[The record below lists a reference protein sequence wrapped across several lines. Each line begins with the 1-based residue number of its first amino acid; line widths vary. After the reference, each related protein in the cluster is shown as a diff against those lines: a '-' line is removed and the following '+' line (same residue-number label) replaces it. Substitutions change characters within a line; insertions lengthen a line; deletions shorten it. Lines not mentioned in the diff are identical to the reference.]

1 MGEYLI
7 SLFSHL
13 LPPGGGSSRLRDGA
27 NCRKGGGRPL
37 TARGRAEPGRGA
49 WPCHLPA
56 GLRGDFVGEPPCRPP
71 SRAACRVGEAARGRG
86 WAGQSGV
93 GSKLG
98 CAWTLSASRS
108 LPPVLRSVVSP
119 SCRLQRR
126 PPGAGGAAVRWQVGA
141 VFFAPSRCYSD
152 CEPGR
157 AATPRHVAAVS
168 TAAARRVCE
177 ALSGTGAPRGCAGA
191 GGSGAGL
198 PPRSPAGRRAV
209 RCLPAL
215 GSFLRRAAGGAREG
229 RCQVPGVDFGGV
241 AGFPL
246 TGMDAQPC
254 SRQGVGTASN
264 AVEQSNDSGT

>member
-86 WAGQSGV
+86 WAGQPEA

-141 VFFAPSRCYSD
+141 VFSLPPVAIVTASRAGPRPRDTSPPSAQRQ
-152 CEPGR
+152 PG
-157 AATPRHVAAVS
+157 
-168 TAAARRVCE
+168 
-177 ALSGTGAPRGCAGA
+177 GCA
-191 GGSGAGL
+191 
-198 PPRSPAGRRAV
+198 
-209 RCLPAL
+209 
-215 GSFLRRAAGGAREG
+215 G
-229 RCQVPGVDFGGV
+229 RCQVPALRGG
-241 AGFPL
+241 ARGRE
-246 TGMDAQPC
+246 GAARG
-254 SRQGVGTASN
+254 SRRGHLQGGGRCGASRRWG
-264 AVEQSNDSGT
+264 AS